1 MTMNRL
7 FTNFIYAAILVGL
20 VLLGLVACAKEVDNL
35 PRSEKARTKQDSIG
49 TLYTKVQAAHFKP
62 PTINSLSFP
71 DGGKGAVSW
80 GATGKDDNG
89 NIYIGVSTYPQSNNT
104 AFLYQLNPNT
114 DTFVEQ
120 GDVISQ
126 LKKSNIYSEGESQNK
141 IHSKIYQADDG
152 YLYFT
157 SFDEEG
163 ESASRGILPTYGSH
177 LWRKK
182 PEDLDWEH
190 LLATKEALIALNT
203 DGRYVYALGYW
214 NHILY
219 QYDTLSRRFNRI
231 TVGSINGHI
240 SRNFLVSSNGRVF
253 VPKVETS
260 SNGVANTSLME
271 YDDQLNLV
279 ATHKLEFY
287 LDKARFSQHGIISY
301 INMANGDIYFI
312 TGEGALY
319 RIYRSA
325 GNTHVVDFV
334 SFINESDQPG
344 SYFSSMFSTDGED
357 FLVGLGKLPKA
368 STYSWFIHQISSK
381 TTVMYDVKDFN
392 NRFLLY
398 GSVTR
403 DDLGNLYVVGV
414 DTNDRNK
421 HVPQLLQ
428 LSYPSPSN

>member
-1 MTMNRL
+1 MNRL
-7 FTNFIYAAILVGL
+7 STSIVCLITLV
-20 VLLGLVACAKEVDNL
+20 GLVACAKEVDIL
-35 PRSEKARTKQDSIG
+35 VQEKQTRDKQDTLG
-49 TLYTKVQAAHFKP
+49 TLYTEVHPSHFKP
-62 PTINSLSFP
+62 PKITSLSFP
-71 DGGKGAVSW
+71 DEGIGAVSW
-80 GATGKDDNG
+80 GATGKDDKG

-104 AFLYQLNPNT
+104 AYLYQLDPLTNT
-114 DTFVEQ
+114 LVEQ

-126 LKKSNIYSEGESQNK
+126 LKKSNIYLDGESQNK

-163 ESASRGILPTYGSH
+163 ESASNGILPTYGSH

-182 PEDLDWEH
+182 PQDLDWEH

-214 NHILY
+214 NHVLY
-219 QYDTLSRRFNRI
+219 QYDTLSRRFNRV
-231 TVGSINGHI
+231 TVGSTIGHV
-240 SRNFLVSSNGRVF
+240 SRNFLVSANGRVF
-253 VPKVETS
+253 VPKVDDTNDGAIS
-260 SNGVANTSLME
+260 ANLME

-279 ATHKLEFY
+279 ATHNLEYY

-301 INMANGDIYFI
+301 INMENGDIYFI

-319 RIYRSA
+319 RIHITS
-325 GNTHVVDFV
+325 GNDHQVDFV
-334 SFINESDQPG
+334 TFIDESNQPG
-344 SYFSSMFSTDGED
+344 GYFSSMFSTDGED

-368 STYSWFIHQISSK
+368 STYSWFIHQISTN
-381 TTVMYDVKDFN
+381 TTVMYDVKEYN

-403 DDLGNLYVVGV
+403 DDQGKLYIVGV
-414 DTNDRNK
+414 DTNDRSK

-428 LSYPSPSN
+428 LSYSSSTHR